1 MSASFIS
8 DGYSDG
14 LTREEAMTGVD
25 YDFKPSKRSKALEY
39 MRQYVASFPDQE
51 VTSDWLYQITIGEFT
66 PTLDAMV
73 VLFGNVDALPELPGS
88 SLKYLIDKIK

>member
-1 MSASFIS
+1 
-8 DGYSDG
+8 
-14 LTREEAMTGVD
+14 MT
-25 YDFKPSKRSKALEY
+25 KEKALEY

-73 VLFGNVDALPELPGS
+73 VLFGNVDALPELQGS